1 MRDDQGSIN
10 CLFFALVA
18 CLQFLA
24 FLGGFFEHLFGFRE
38 NLPVLNQHLLPDD
51 FPHDLRA
58 DAEQLG
64 DGGVGVVEAVQQNL
78 RYLSL
83 LLPYQPERME
93 VWFKVKRLKEF
104 LLLLLAFSSPLF
116 FA

>member
-1 MRDDQGSIN
+1 M
-10 CLFFALVA
+10 
-18 CLQFLA
+18 A

-78 RYLSL
+78 RYLSF

-93 VWFKVKRLKEF
+93 VWFKVERLKEIF
-104 LLLLLAFSSPLF
+104 FFNIPCLLLSSLLCLASAKILELSGSLRF
-116 FA
+116 